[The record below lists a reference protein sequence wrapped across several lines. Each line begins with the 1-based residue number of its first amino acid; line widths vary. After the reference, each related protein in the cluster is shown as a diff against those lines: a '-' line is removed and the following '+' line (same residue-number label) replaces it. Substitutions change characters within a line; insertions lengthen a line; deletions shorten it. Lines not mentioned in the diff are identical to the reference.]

1 MATSLVAL
9 LAFCQLAAI
18 SADTAVV
25 ALANAE
31 PTMQVWSFAT
41 GCVSIECADL
51 DLAAS
56 AAESCRTIVAESN
69 GTVECRL
76 ICTDK
81 DTDQTPCEGVVVPAV
96 LPALETSAPTAAP
109 SAAPTETATLSYEL
123 SSTSTTTTSP
133 STSTTTTSPEPSR
146 QRRQLLQTSS
156 ASPISDLNLMI
167 FAAVGETILFND
179 NPEGN
184 VLTLTKTDGTIVVA
198 STSAGNNGT
207 SVVVDIGPD
216 LLFTLTELL
225 EAILVATGENTSSI
239 YEYHDSP
246 MFALLVFG
254 VLFFF
259 LYIFLTAL
267 TVNGCCGGR
276 CSGRSSAEGSSDA
289 GSATS
294 VV

>member
-1 MATSLVAL
+1 MTNTMATSLVAL

-76 ICTDK
+76 FCTDK

-133 STSTTTTSPEPSR
+133 EPSR

-156 ASPISDLNLMI
+156 ASPIADLNLMI

-216 LLFTLTELL
+216 LLFTLIELL